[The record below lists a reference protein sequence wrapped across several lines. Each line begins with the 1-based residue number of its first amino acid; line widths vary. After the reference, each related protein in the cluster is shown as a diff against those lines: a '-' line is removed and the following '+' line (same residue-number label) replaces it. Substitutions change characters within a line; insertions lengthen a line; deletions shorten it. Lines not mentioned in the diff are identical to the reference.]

1 MEKMNKSNLLKKVNA
16 LAEFGVGGEKENAQK
31 KLKELKKKYAITET
45 ELKTGIK
52 EPERTI
58 PKEYVFNLA
67 DELGNKFKIKF

>member
-1 MEKMNKSNLLKKVNA
+1 MNKSNLLKKVNA

-31 KLKELKKKYAITET
+31 KLKELKKKYTITET